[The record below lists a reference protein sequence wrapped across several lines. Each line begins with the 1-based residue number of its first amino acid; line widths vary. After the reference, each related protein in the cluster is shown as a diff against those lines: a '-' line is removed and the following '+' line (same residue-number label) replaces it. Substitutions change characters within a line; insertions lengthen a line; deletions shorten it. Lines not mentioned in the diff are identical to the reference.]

1 MSALTWFKAVKG
13 LVVTALAGLLVMA
26 GNVQGQTSD
35 FGDYSAFGS
44 VSSTVNGNLK
54 IGALTDAES
63 SAVTNTTATGDD
75 SNGVDDEDGVTLPA
89 LLIRGQSAS
98 ITVNVTNTRGSGS
111 FLSAWIDYDRNGT
124 LDSVERIASN
134 LTIANGSTNSNRVIN
149 FTVPNSASIGTS
161 CVRVL
166 LTSVTISSATGSV
179 GSGEVE
185 DHLITIIDPTDFGD
199 NSALAPASSVVNSN
213 LRIGATVDL
222 ETTAT
227 TNPTATGDD
236 ITGSDDED
244 GVTVPTFLSQ
254 GVASSFVVNVTNT
267 SGSGAFLNAWIDF
280 NGNGVLSDA
289 GEQIA
294 TNTTIATGTSNSNRT
309 VSFTV
314 PAGATL
320 GTAAVRVRLTSTSSP
335 GATGASGNG
344 EVEDNI
350 TTIVPAS
357 DFGDFSLFASAF
369 STSLNAV
376 RMGASVDAES
386 SASNATAT
394 SDDATGVDDE
404 DGVTL
409 PTGLV
414 QGQTGQNVTV
424 NVTNTSGAEVYLNG
438 WIDFNNNGVLT
449 DVGEQIIINGPVA
462 TGTSGVNM
470 THSFNVPSVA
480 AAGTVGARFRLTSI
494 PNPGSTGAAGAGE
507 VEDHTITIAEP
518 SDHGDFAL
526 FANASSK
533 ISSGLRM
540 GDFTDAEFTAVS
552 NLAATGDDISNINDE
567 DGVTLQAIL
576 VQGQAGVAVT
586 VKLNNSIG
594 GPAYLNGWVDF
605 NNNGVLTDA
614 ERVISDVVVTDGASG
629 DYQTFYFDVPSNA
642 TIGAVGARFRLS
654 SVATPGP
661 TGASGSGEV
670 EDYTTTIVAPSSNFR
685 DYFYTIRAVGT
696 RFYLDEI
703 SIYNPNS
710 STPTVSINPG
720 ILDLNAA
727 SPGFNSS
734 STDAIMNGLALD
746 WLNRRF

>member
-1 MSALTWFKAVKG
+1 MESIAGNSSPTSLAQMQRVTADSSHHARTWERRGMSAPTWFKAVKG
-13 LVVTALAGLLVMA
+13 VVVTALAGLLVMA

-44 VSSTVNGNLK
+44 ASSTVNGNLK

-149 FTVPNSASIGTS
+149 FTVPTSASIGTS

-267 SGSGAFLNAWIDF
+267 SGSGAFLNVWIDF

-314 PAGATL
+314 PAGAAL

-344 EVEDNI
+344 EVEDYI

-357 DFGDFSLFASAF
+357 DFLAIFPCL
-369 STSLNAV
+369 L
-376 RMGASVDAES
+376 
-386 SASNATAT
+386 
-394 SDDATGVDDE
+394 
-404 DGVTL
+404 
-409 PTGLV
+409 
-414 QGQTGQNVTV
+414 Q
-424 NVTNTSGAEVYLNG
+424 
-438 WIDFNNNGVLT
+438 
-449 DVGEQIIINGPVA
+449 
-462 TGTSGVNM
+462 
-470 THSFNVPSVA
+470 PSV
-480 AAGTVGARFRLTSI
+480 
-494 PNPGSTGAAGAGE
+494 PP
-507 VEDHTITIAEP
+507 
-518 SDHGDFAL
+518 
-526 FANASSK
+526 
-533 ISSGLRM
+533 
-540 GDFTDAEFTAVS
+540 
-552 NLAATGDDISNINDE
+552 
-567 DGVTLQAIL
+567 
-576 VQGQAGVAVT
+576 
-586 VKLNNSIG
+586 
-594 GPAYLNGWVDF
+594 
-605 NNNGVLTDA
+605 
-614 ERVISDVVVTDGASG
+614 
-629 DYQTFYFDVPSNA
+629 
-642 TIGAVGARFRLS
+642 
-654 SVATPGP
+654 
-661 TGASGSGEV
+661 
-670 EDYTTTIVAPSSNFR
+670 
-685 DYFYTIRAVGT
+685 
-696 RFYLDEI
+696 
-703 SIYNPNS
+703 
-710 STPTVSINPG
+710 
-720 ILDLNAA
+720 
-727 SPGFNSS
+727 
-734 STDAIMNGLALD
+734 
-746 WLNRRF
+746 